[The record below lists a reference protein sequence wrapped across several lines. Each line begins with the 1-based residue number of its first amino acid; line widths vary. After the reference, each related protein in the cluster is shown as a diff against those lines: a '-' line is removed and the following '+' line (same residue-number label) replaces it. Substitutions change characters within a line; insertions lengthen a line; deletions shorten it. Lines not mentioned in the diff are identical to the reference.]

1 MIDVAKG
8 VLKRLDSA
16 DEHIKHALRLL
27 QTTAV
32 EPALRPAGEKSKSL
46 QDFVDEQAVEELTAA
61 FRECIDRTTEAQSDF
76 AGSNHGLDDEIK
88 KIQELLS
95 SVSLLDPNFDYPDT
109 VSLFRALESHATE
122 TADLLQSL
130 VRHYDLCVTALKHT
144 EGGGE
149 AAQEAQV
156 DLPPALD
163 SASPEMQLEPMSEKE
178 REEMLHVLNKDAEE
192 VTDVVEEIRER
203 VTQMESQYEQ
213 IKNQERVLHENELSM
228 LEAVSLLDVNSAS
241 LPRYVKA
248 SAIFLSRWNEIQ
260 QRIDE
265 KLETMDSLC
274 DFYTGFLHAYDG
286 LLIEIGRRKSVK
298 ARIDK
303 IIQDSLINIDS
314 LLDDDAEERQAFRSE
329 HGEYLPSDI
338 WSGLGQMP
346 PRYELRQ
353 VKNQEDEMPNLPSGI
368 IKKAIDRTKRRGLQ

>member
-1 MIDVAKG
+1 MKN
-8 VLKRLDSA
+8 LDSA
-16 DEHIKHALRLL
+16 DEQIKHALLLL

-32 EPALRPAGEKSKSL
+32 EPALRPAGEKSKTL

-76 AGSNHGLDDEIK
+76 ADLNGGLDSQIN

-95 SVSLLDPNFDYPDT
+95 SVSFLDPNFDYPDT
-109 VSLFRALESHATE
+109 VSLFRSLESHATE

-156 DLPPALD
+156 DLPPALHGT
-163 SASPEMQLEPMSEKE
+163 SPEIQLEPISEKE
-178 REEMLHVLNKDAEE
+178 REEMLQVLNKDAEE

-203 VTQMESQYEQ
+203 VAQMESQYEQ
-213 IKNQERVLHENELSM
+213 IKNQERVLQENELSI
-228 LEAVSLLDVNSAS
+228 LSAISLLDANSAS
-241 LPRYVKA
+241 LPRYVRG
-248 SAIFLSRWNEIQ
+248 SGIFLSRWNEIQ

-265 KLETMDSLC
+265 KLEMMESLR
-274 DFYTGFLHAYDG
+274 DFYTGFLNAYDG

-298 ARIDK
+298 ARIDRV
-303 IIQDSLINIDS
+303 IQDSLINIDS
-314 LLDDDAEERQAFRSE
+314 LLDEDAEERQAFRSE

-338 WSGLGQMP
+338 WSGLGQTP
-346 PRYELRQ
+346 SRYELRQ
-353 VKNQEDEMPNLPSGI
+353 MKDQEDEMPDLPSGI